1 MMLLSACSTV
11 KLDEAP
17 SVETRKPTALSST
30 DANAANS
37 ASVPSSSDASLS
49 GSDVTSK
56 ANAGSNTGANS
67 NAGANSNTGANSN
80 ASANANDPLSDP
92 SSILAKRSIYFD
104 LDSYVV
110 KDEYKSV
117 IDAHGKYLASRPD
130 RKVLIQGNTDER
142 GGSEYNLAL
151 GQKRADAVRRAL
163 ALRGVPESQME
174 AVSFGK
180 EKPKAMGSNE
190 EAWKEN
196 RRADIAY

>member
-1 MMLLSACSTV
+1 MRLTKITAALVALMMLLSACSTV
-11 KLDEAP
+11 KLDEAAP
-17 SVETRKPTALSST
+17 IESRKSSSSSST
-30 DANAANS
+30 DASRSNT
-37 ASVPSSSDASLS
+37 ASVPSSS
-49 GSDVTSK
+49 SDTSSSK
-56 ANAGSNTGANS
+56 ADANANANG
-67 NAGANSNTGANSN
+67 N
-80 ASANANDPLSDP
+80 ANANDPLNDP
-92 SSILAKRSIYFD
+92 SSVLAKRSIYFD
-104 LDSYVV
+104 VDSYVV
-110 KDEYKSV
+110 KDEFNAV

-151 GQKRADAVRRAL
+151 GQKRADAVRRAR
-163 ALRGVPESQME
+163 ALKGVPDSQME